1 MLQPAQS
8 GPRTS
13 TPRAK
18 SDRARADIPIPGLFT
33 PLHADPT
40 VFVCSTCTSGGR
52 AIQAVIIA
60 DVTFHVSGVHDEP
73 QTTAV
78 VLSVWVT

>member
-18 SDRARADIPIPGLFT
+18 IDRARADIPIPGLFT
-33 PLHADPT
+33 PPHADPT
-40 VFVCSTCTSGGR
+40 AFLCLSGTSGER
-52 AIQAVIIA
+52 AIQADIIK

-73 QTTAV
+73 RTMAV
-78 VLSVWVT
+78 VLSVRVT